1 MRKEKGKATQSESDD
16 DDIPF
21 SELREKVRAETQGI
35 GTETDRPSQ
44 EKETMIRLVS
54 EREADE
60 TAMFGEPLTWSDD
73 ENATAV
79 SLSKLAESLKE
90 PLLETVE
97 TEVQSPCERFLDEA
111 VGTKVAK
118 DFGELGVFLGLVV
131 SVEYDSDDEKKAI
144 PFYCVK
150 YSDGDTEDLNEDE
163 FGFARELR
171 FQIDMDVEDER
182 DERAVTSGTDEDES
196 YRPSPKVMVMP
207 PYRICFVLLPHLV
220 HIYTCSEKT
229 C

>member
-1 MRKEKGKATQSESDD
+1 MRKENGKAPQSDSDD
-16 DDIPF
+16 DEIPF
-21 SELREKVRAETQGI
+21 SELREKVRGETQES
-35 GTETDRPSQ
+35 GTETERPSQ
-44 EKETMIRLVS
+44 EKDTMIRLCS

-73 ENATAV
+73 ENATLV
-79 SLSKLAESLKE
+79 SLSELAGCLKE
-90 PLLETVE
+90 PISATVE
-97 TEVQSPCERFLDEA
+97 TEVESSCERLLDEA

-118 DFGELGVFLGLVV
+118 DFGDLGVYFGSVV

-163 FGFARELR
+163 FGYARELR
-171 FQIDMDVEDER
+171 FQIDLDGEDEI

-207 PYRICFVLLPHLV
+207 PYRI
-220 HIYTCSEKT
+220 
-229 C
+229 